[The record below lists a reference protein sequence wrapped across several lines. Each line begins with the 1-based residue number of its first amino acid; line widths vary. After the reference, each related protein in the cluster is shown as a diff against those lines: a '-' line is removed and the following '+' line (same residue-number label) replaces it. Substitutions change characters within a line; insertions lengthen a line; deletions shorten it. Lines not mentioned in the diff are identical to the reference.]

1 VLLETRDELHQDPL
15 RFAATMAAAVV
26 FVLLVGWA
34 DLELGQ
40 DVHLFVFHLLAIGFI
55 TWRFGRRPGAVIAG
69 LAAFVWLLSSN
80 SFTHGQNRLGQ
91 YWNLLS
97 EVLVFFGLT
106 IVLARLREAFA
117 DARRASETDMLT
129 GVNNRRALMRIAGQE
144 LRRAQRYRAP
154 VTVLYLDLD
163 NFKMVNDTQGH
174 PVGDA
179 LLTLVAQTI
188 QHAIRRVDA
197 VARLGGDE
205 FALIMPDT
213 TLEAA
218 HVVASKLQRNL
229 DDQMARY
236 QWPVT
241 FSIGMITFDPPPPT
255 LTVEDMLRQADVVM
269 YKAKSAGKN
278 RIQTAG
284 SNAPPLN

>member
-1 VLLETRDELHQDPL
+1 VFLDDRMRYGLAMT
-15 RFAATMAAAVV
+15 AAVM
-26 FVLLVGWA
+26 FVLLTGWL

-40 DVHLFVFHLLAIGFI
+40 SVHLFVFHLAAIGAI

-69 LAAFVWLLSSN
+69 LSGFIWLMSGN
-80 SFTHGQNRLGQ
+80 SFTQSELRLGQ

-97 EVLVFFGLT
+97 EVLIFFALT
-106 IVLARLREAFA
+106 LVLARLRDAFDEA
-117 DARRASETDMLT
+117 RKASETDMLT
-129 GVNNRRALMRIAGQE
+129 GVNNRRALMRVAAQE

-154 VTVLYLDLD
+154 MTVLYLDLD
-163 NFKMVNDTQGH
+163 NFKAVNDTQGH

-213 TLEAA
+213 TREAA
-218 HVVASKLQRNL
+218 QVVAKKLQRAL
-229 DDQMARY
+229 DEQMLRY
-236 QWPVT
+236 RWPVT
-241 FSIGMITFDPPPPT
+241 FSIGVVSFEPPPQT
-255 LTVEDMLRQADVVM
+255 LSVDDMLRHADIAM
-269 YKAKSAGKN
+269 YKAKLAGKN
-278 RIQTAG
+278 RIQVAAAEK
-284 SNAPPLN
+284 SLN